1 MVWDHV
7 IIFTV
12 LALIAEIAG
21 TISGFGSS
29 VFFVPIASLFFDF
42 HSVLGITACFHLF
55 SNISK
60 IFLFRKGF
68 DMKLVLYLGIPAV
81 IFVSVGALLSKY
93 VNSTYL
99 ELGLA
104 LFLMLFSAFFMFAGD
119 KIFKPTKLNSI
130 AGGVVSGFVA
140 GLLGTGGAIRGM
152 TLAAFGLTKE
162 VFIATSAL
170 IDFGV
175 DLSRGAI
182 YFSNGFVHL
191 HDLPYIGIL
200 LVVSVL
206 GTIIGKKI
214 LVNISEDRFRS
225 IVLIAIFSIALITVV
240 ALLFK

>member
-1 MVWDHV
+1 MVWDDV
-7 IIFTV
+7 VIFTL
-12 LALIAEIAG
+12 LALLAEIAG

-68 DMKLVLYLGIPAV
+68 DKKLVLYLGIPAV
-81 IFVSVGALLSKY
+81 IFVSLGAFLSKY

-104 LFLMLFSAFFMFAGD
+104 GFLMLFSAFFMFAGE
-119 KIFKPTKLNSI
+119 KILRPTKLNSM

-162 VFIATSAL
+162 VFIATSAM

-191 HDLPYIGIL
+191 HDIPYIAIL
-200 LVVSVL
+200 LVISII
-206 GTIIGKKI
+206 GTFIGKKI
-214 LVNISEDRFRS
+214 LTKISEERFRF
-225 IVLIAIFSIALITVV
+225 IVLIAIFAIALFTVV
-240 ALLFK
+240 GLLIK

>member
-1 MVWDHV
+1 MVWDDV
-7 IIFTV
+7 LIFTV
-12 LALIAEIAG
+12 LALVAEIAG

-55 SNISK
+55 SNLSK

-68 DMKLVLYLGIPAV
+68 DKKLVLYLGIPAV
-81 IFVSVGALLSKY
+81 LFVSIGAFLSNY

-104 LFLMLFSAFFMFAGD
+104 AFLMLFSAFFMFAGD

-130 AGGVVSGFVA
+130 VGGVVSGFVA

-162 VFIATSAL
+162 VFIATSAV

-191 HDLPYIGIL
+191 HDLPFIGIL
-200 LVVSVL
+200 LVISII
-206 GTIIGKKI
+206 GTFIGKKI
-214 LVNISEDRFRS
+214 LTKISEERFRR
-225 IVLIAIFSIALITVV
+225 IVLLSIFSIALVTVV
-240 ALLFK
+240 GLCLK